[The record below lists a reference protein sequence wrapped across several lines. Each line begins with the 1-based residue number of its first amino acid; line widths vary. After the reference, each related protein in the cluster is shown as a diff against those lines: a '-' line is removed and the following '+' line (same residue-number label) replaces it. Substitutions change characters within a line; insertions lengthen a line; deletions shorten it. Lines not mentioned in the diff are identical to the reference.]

1 MKSGSVYSISQE
13 ALSLVRGQVP
23 PADPGDQAGR
33 RLGTRPAP
41 GFEVDRASELAHD
54 PAMERLHVEA
64 SVAQAKDL
72 PSCVIG
78 LPVASHDLLSMLI
91 RSMTATVVGSVQI
104 AIYHSGGR
112 PPVGC

>member
-1 MKSGSVYSISQE
+1 
-13 ALSLVRGQVP
+13 
-23 PADPGDQAGR
+23 
-33 RLGTRPAP
+33 
-41 GFEVDRASELAHD
+41 
-54 PAMERLHVEA
+54 MERLHVEA

-104 AIYHSGGR
+104 AIYHIGGTAAGGMLTEPLR
-112 PPVGC
+112 RAAQMAVASNEDDQ